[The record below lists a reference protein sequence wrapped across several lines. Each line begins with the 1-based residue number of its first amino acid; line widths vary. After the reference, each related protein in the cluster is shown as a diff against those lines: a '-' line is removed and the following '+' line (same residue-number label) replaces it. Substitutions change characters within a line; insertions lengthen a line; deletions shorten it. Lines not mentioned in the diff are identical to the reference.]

1 MPQCNKLSPEQPFE
15 EVLEKVQPM
24 ITSIFLKLHI
34 YKDYDYYRHIASIAV
49 WEAWC
54 KADPLKGIFTAY
66 IYTTVKGELLKEL
79 TKEVTFEELHA
90 PMDDET
96 INYVRGFEINPK
108 SPAYLETLLAELKEE
123 ERAILLLFYVDG
135 YNYVEIAQALHLSV
149 SAVKKRR
156 TRIMTKL
163 RELRSSIVK

>member
-1 MPQCNKLSPEQPFE
+1 MPHCNKLSSEQPFE

-34 YKDYDYYRHIASIAV
+34 YKDYEYYRHIASIAV

-54 KADPLKGIFTAY
+54 KADPLKGIFSAY

-79 TKEVTFEELHA
+79 KKEMTFEELHV

-96 INYVRGFEINPK
+96 INYVRGFEINQR
-108 SPAYLETLLAELKEE
+108 SPADLETLLAELKEE
-123 ERAILLLFYVDG
+123 ERAILLLFYIDG
-135 YNYVEIAQALHLSV
+135 YNYAEIAQALHLSV
-149 SAVKKRR
+149 STVKKRR

-163 RELRSSIVK
+163 RNLRSTIVK